1 MEIDD
6 PLIISNRFDE
16 YFVNIG
22 NNLANE
28 IKTHHN
34 IYEKYLGGTF
44 QESMVLSPV
53 TNEEIN
59 STIST
64 FGDTDDILKCISM
77 NEKFCILIKIAL
89 KFVPKG
95 PIDNIPALIQI
106 MAWLRSGD
114 KPLSESML
122 PSSLTHICGTRG
134 R

>member
-16 YFVNIG
+16 YFVTIG

-28 IKTHHN
+28 IKTHPN

-44 QESMVLSPV
+44 QESIVLSPI

-64 FGDTDDILKCISM
+64 FGDTDDRRHFEMHFHEWKVLY
-77 NEKFCILIKIAL
+77 F
-89 KFVPKG
+89 
-95 PIDNIPALIQI
+95 D
-106 MAWLRSGD
+106 
-114 KPLSESML
+114 
-122 PSSLTHICGTRG
+122 
-134 R
+134 